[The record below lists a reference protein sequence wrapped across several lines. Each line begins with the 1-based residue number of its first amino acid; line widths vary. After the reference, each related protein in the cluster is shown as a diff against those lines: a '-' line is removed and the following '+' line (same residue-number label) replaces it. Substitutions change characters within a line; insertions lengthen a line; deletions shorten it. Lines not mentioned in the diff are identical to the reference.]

1 MHSCSNDKQ
10 EGAKYEEWAK
20 DGYITVTEGNDI
32 DLSKVAD
39 WFYELYTNYGIKLLR
54 CGYDQKFARDFI
66 SRMEEYGWSRS
77 SDELV
82 MVLQNAQTLSGAI
95 KLCEADFKSRVIN
108 YNENPVDRWCLKN
121 ASIKVEE
128 NRLCLIVKSKQSKRI
143 DGAVALAIVYEMYRR
158 YRSEISKYVNS

>member
-1 MHSCSNDKQ
+1 
-10 EGAKYEEWAK
+10 
-20 DGYITVTEGNDI
+20 
-32 DLSKVAD
+32 
-39 WFYELYTNYGIKLLR
+39 
-54 CGYDQKFARDFI
+54 
-66 SRMEEYGWSRS
+66 MEEYGWSRS